1 MIAAP
6 GNDRIDMI
14 KFTIITC
21 TWNSA
26 AFLAESI
33 DSVLTQD
40 WPELEYIFVDGGST
54 DRTLDMIQSIPR
66 KVTLIENVGGGISR
80 AMNAG
85 IEAAT
90 GDVIAHLHSDDYYAH
105 TQVLQRVARTLERT
119 HAEWLFGR
127 CLSDIG
133 GERVPENYV
142 VPRYSYPRLL
152 KGNFIPHPATFVRRS
167 LFERAGRFDESIK
180 YAMDSDMWLRLGKV
194 ANPVQLDEHLAVFRR
209 HAGSLSTANN
219 VASLQDD
226 FKVRTRYA
234 ARTPWSL
241 AYHWAHYLVRRSRL
255 VRAARAQEG
264 TS

>member
-105 TQVLQRVARTLERT
+105 PKVLSYVVRALKQAN
-119 HAEWLFGR
+119 AAWLFGR
-127 CLSDIG
+127 CLTDIDG
-133 GERVPENYV
+133 KVLPEGFAI
-142 VPRYSYPRLL
+142 PPYSYRRLL

-167 LFERAGRFDESIK
+167 LFKQAGRFDERIK
-180 YAMDSDMWLRLGKV
+180 YAMDYDLWLRLGRL
-194 ANPVQLDEHLAVFRR
+194 AQPVQLDEHLAVFRA
-209 HAGSLSTANN
+209 HPGSLSTANRM
-219 VASLQDD
+219 ASFEDD
-226 FKVRTRYA
+226 FAVRMKYA
-234 ARTPWSL
+234 NNTPWSL
-241 AYHWAHYLVRRSRL
+241 AYHWAHYIVRRRRISVAMTRKISL
-255 VRAARAQEG
+255 I
-264 TS
+264 